1 MQERKASKKPILLIT
16 SLIFG
21 LFFGAGNLIF
31 PVQMGQM
38 SGGHWLPAVSG
49 FLLTGCLLPYLAML
63 GMALTK
69 STSVFDIAKPV
80 APWFATIM
88 LIAIH
93 FSLGPLFAT
102 PRTAATAFAMGIS
115 PLVPAA
121 YQQLAMLIFSAIFF
135 IMVYYLSIKESN
147 LMKWVGKY
155 LNPLFLILLAIILLV
170 ALILP
175 MGGLDQKITGAYQA
189 SAGFQGILEGYN
201 TMDCLALLAFAVS
214 VVYSVKNM
222 GFSDKQVPKLLAK
235 SGFFAILL
243 ESIIYIATT
252 LLGVSSL
259 GIMPISA
266 NGGAALSNIINHYTG
281 NVGILLTAVIV
292 TLAVFT
298 TAMGLSASFSQD
310 LHRIFPKISYKNWL
324 RVITIG
330 SFITANAGLTKI
342 IEFSTPFLMIIYP
355 FALALTILAVLNKW
369 VKQDKTIYRF
379 IMAFIA
385 IPAFIDGLLS
395 SPWAKTDFATS
406 IASAYQNTIPLASEG
421 FGWVIP
427 AIIGAI
433 VALIFR
439 AFLPKKAT
447 A

>member
-1 MQERKASKKPILLIT
+1 MQEQRASKRQLLLIT

-31 PVQMGQM
+31 PVQLGQLA
-38 SGGHWLPAVSG
+38 GGHVWPAISG
-49 FLLTGCLLPYLAML
+49 FLLTGALLPFLAML

-88 LIAIH
+88 VVAIH

-102 PRTAATAFAMGIS
+102 PRTAATAFAMGIA
-115 PLVPAA
+115 PLIPTD

-135 IMVYYLSIKESN
+135 LMVYRLTLKESN
-147 LMKWVGKY
+147 LTKWVGKY
-155 LNPLFLILLAIILLV
+155 LNPLFLILLAVILLL
-170 ALILP
+170 ALIMP
-175 MGGLDQKITGAYQA
+175 MGGLDQKVSGAYKVA
-189 SAGFQGILEGYN
+189 PAFQGILEGYN

-214 VVYSVKNM
+214 VVYAVKNM

-235 SGFFAILL
+235 SGLLAILL
-243 ESIIYIATT
+243 ESLIYIATA
-252 LLGVSSL
+252 LLGITSL
-259 GIMPISA
+259 GIMPVSD
-266 NGGAALSNIINHYTG
+266 NGGTALSNVIIHYTG
-281 NVGILLTAVIV
+281 NVGILMTGLIV

-310 LHRIFPKISYKNWL
+310 LHKVFPKISYKNWL

-342 IEFSTPFLMIIYP
+342 IAFSIPALMIIYP
-355 FALALTILAVLNKW
+355 FTLALTILAVLNKW
-369 VKQDKTIYRF
+369 VKQSPIMYRTV
-379 IMAFIA
+379 MAFIT
-385 IPAFIDGLLS
+385 IPALLDGLLA
-395 SPWAKTDFATS
+395 SPAKSTNWALQVADVYHA
-406 IASAYQNTIPLASEG
+406 IIPLAAEG
-421 FGWVIP
+421 FGWVLP
-427 AIIGAI
+427 AIIGAL
-433 VALIFR
+433 VAMVWQAIQR
-439 AFLPKKAT
+439 KQT